1 MKRSHLFGTLL
12 VLILTASVAVVAVV
26 PALAHNKP
34 EDPPAPG
41 TLKSHG
47 YGGYVLLQLPSPATP
62 SHPYNLRLAASHF
75 DERSANGEEDY
86 LDIYVWSPQYPGGS
100 RFVWLGGIT
109 DSQEGFDFMKAM
121 YTGYVGAEMTKKVE
135 DKDIEISK
143 KGDVLT
149 VNLTKAIVYEIG
161 NPWPQHLKDLNFTL
175 PPMTLEFRGFDEIY
189 KEEGAPTTLAPPAS
203 GAGWTTQRTDWRKP
217 AWVEVSIPAWYR
229 QFLIHDVGYI
239 NTKFAMTWTPP
250 PAP

>member
-1 MKRSHLFGTLL
+1 MKRSHMFGTFVAL
-12 VLILTASVAVVAVV
+12 VLVVSVAVAAVV

-41 TLKSHG
+41 TLKSYG
-47 YGGYVLLQLPSPATP
+47 YGGYVLLQLPSPSTP
-62 SHPYNLRLAASHF
+62 SHPHNLRLAATHF

-86 LDIYVWSPQYPGGS
+86 LDIYVWSTAYPGGS
-100 RFVWLGGIT
+100 RFVWLGGFS
-109 DSQEGFDFMKAM
+109 DSQAGVDFMKAM
-121 YTGYVGAEMTKKVE
+121 YTGFVGAELARKVE
-135 DKDIEISK
+135 DKDLEISK

-161 NPWPQHLKDLNFTL
+161 DPWPQHLKDLNFTL
-175 PPMTLEFRGFDEIY
+175 PPMVLEFRGVDEVY
-189 KEEGAPTTLAPPAS
+189 KEEGAPNTLAPPAS

-217 AWVEVSIPAWYR
+217 SWVEVSIPAWYR
-229 QFLIHDVGYI
+229 TMVIHTEGYI
-239 NTKFAMTWTPP
+239 NTKFVMTWTPP

>member
-1 MKRSHLFGTLL
+1 MKRSHMFGTFVAL
-12 VLILTASVAVVAVV
+12 VLVVSVAIATVV

-34 EDPPAPG
+34 EDSPASG
-41 TLKSHG
+41 TLKSYG
-47 YGGYVLLQLPSPATP
+47 NGGYVLLQLPSPSTP
-62 SHPYNLRLAASHF
+62 SHPYNLRIIPNNF
-75 DERSANGEEDY
+75 DERSANGDEDD
-86 LDIYVWSPQYPGGS
+86 LEIYVWCAAYPGGS

-109 DSQEGFDFMKAM
+109 DAQAGVDFLKAI
-121 YTGYVGAEMTKKVE
+121 YTGILGAETAKKVE

-161 NPWPQHLKDLNFTL
+161 DPWPQYLKDLNFTL
-175 PPMTLEFRGFDEIY
+175 PPMTLEFRGFDEVY
-189 KEEGAPTTLAPPAS
+189 KVEGAPTTVTPPSS
-203 GAGWTTQRTDWRKP
+203 GAGWTQQRTDWRKP

-229 QFLIHDVGYI
+229 TALIHTEGYI
-239 NTKFAMTWTPP
+239 NTKFVMTWTPP